1 MFRILNTLKK
11 TLATEPEKEQ
21 FVNFKRNSIKKVSL
35 ADIFLKLMQ
44 KNGKDV
50 EIKRINKLE
59 YVYEKL
65 TGYYFLIS
73 SEKVADYYDY
83 NIKIFHKK
91 LFPNGVIEKIEGNY
105 YSSDY
110 VKEKAEYLLNI
121 WIETKK
127 LDFYTSL
134 LDIENLDL
142 KMESLKIGNKRKLI
156 IYEDIKTSYIK
167 DYNLYTEK
175 SLYSDILL
183 EDLKEEPL
191 YDKIEYN
198 EFFRNISPL
207 IENELLDTTQNYKIN
222 ILVYKYPIT
231 DSKMQALDDE
241 LDIRISKNNSTVR
254 FYEHYPEIY
263 FRNTVNL
270 WKKSDF
276 LKSREQNVFIIN
288 IELNKK
294 KWEKIP
300 QLKKMLKIEHKKVF
314 SPVFK
319 RMDNNTFDIVYIP
332 RDWDDYDYGFTV
344 SGKLLEKMLALGYD
358 VEIISNKERWFGTHE
373 PYKIEKEED
382 ILWIYDYENG
392 WYILPL
398 LDLDTIERTLLDGEI
413 VTCTTTSIQVYHE
426 KYCPEGKLYFQKSI
440 SDDGIGASIY
450 YGFGEWVVNEYKNLI
465 KK

>member
-91 LFPNGVIEKIEGNY
+91 LFPNGVIEKIEGDY

-110 VKEKAEYLLNI
+110 VKEKAEYLLNT

-134 LDIENLDL
+134 LNIENLDL

-175 SLYSDILL
+175 LLYSDILL
-183 EDLKEEPL
+183 EDIKEEPL

-276 LKSREQNVFIIN
+276 LKSRKQNVFIIN

-300 QLKKMLKIEHKKVF
+300 QFKKMPKIEHKKVF
-314 SPVFK
+314 SPVFV
-319 RMDNNTFDIVYIP
+319 TTLIYPFP
-332 RDWDDYDYGFTV
+332 TV
-344 SGKLLEKMLALGYD
+344 SSL
-358 VEIISNKERWFGTHE
+358 
-373 PYKIEKEED
+373 
-382 ILWIYDYENG
+382 
-392 WYILPL
+392 
-398 LDLDTIERTLLDGEI
+398 I
-413 VTCTTTSIQVYHE
+413 V
-426 KYCPEGKLYFQKSI
+426 
-440 SDDGIGASIY
+440 
-450 YGFGEWVVNEYKNLI
+450 
-465 KK
+465 